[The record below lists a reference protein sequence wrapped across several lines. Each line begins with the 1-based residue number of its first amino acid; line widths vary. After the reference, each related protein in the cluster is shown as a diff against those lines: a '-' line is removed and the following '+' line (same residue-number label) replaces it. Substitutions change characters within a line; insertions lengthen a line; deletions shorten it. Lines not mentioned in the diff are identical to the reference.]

1 MQMEYKNIMKDS
13 FSKLPK
19 IQITSNLILRRNK
32 VEKSYFTL
40 LFK

>member
-19 IQITSNLILRRNK
+19 IQKKEISKHKQCKWNIK
-32 VEKSYFTL
+32 I
-40 LFK
+40 